1 MSIKN
6 SPKNIKEIRRC
17 AWVPEHD
24 SLYSTYHDTEWGVPV
39 FDDKKIFEF
48 LVLES
53 AQAGLSWKTVLHKR
67 QNYKK
72 AFAGF
77 NPVKVAKFTEQDK
90 KALLQNAGII
100 RNKQKI
106 EAAIRNA
113 KQFLEV
119 QKEWGSF
126 STYMWSF
133 VNNTPIQHDIR
144 TLTDY
149 PKTTSHAIAWSRDL
163 KKRGF
168 SFLGPTVCY
177 AHMQAVGMMD
187 DHMTCCFKYKK
198 QKSPANK
205 TRRAQDKLLVA
216 KIS

>member
-1 MSIKN
+1 M
-6 SPKNIKEIRRC
+6 RRILL
-17 AWVPEHD
+17 PI
-24 SLYSTYHDTEWGVPV
+24 GV
-39 FDDKKIFEF
+39 
-48 LVLES
+48 LVLVIVVWL
-53 AQAGLSWKTVLHKR
+53 ALPLVTNQTVDEPPPTLTDAELDALHAIEALTPEQVERMTTKKR
-67 QNYKK
+67 DETNRTME
-72 AFAGF
+72 ALAGF

-90 KALLQNAGII
+90 KVLLQNAGII

-106 EAAIRNA
+106 EAAIQNA
-113 KQFLEV
+113 RQFLEV

-126 STYMWSF
+126 SAYMWSF

-168 SFLGPTVCY
+168 SFLGPIVCY

-198 QKSPANK
+198 TKIKSPADS
-205 TRRAQDKLLVA
+205 TRRA
-216 KIS
+216 